1 MRPTPLPLLV
11 ALALTAA
18 LSAAPSARADVLPDN
33 LRRGFG
39 FDFYVLALS
48 WSPSW
53 CAANDRDARSVQCG
67 VDADNRFVVHG
78 LWPQFERGY
87 PEWCDTSEPEVPRAY
102 EDALLPIMPSRG
114 LIERQWDKHGSCAG
128 LRQAEYFSTL
138 AHAWK
143 RVTIP
148 RKLAELS
155 RDERIPS
162 DEIEGLFESA
172 NPGLTG
178 GAIAVQCRSG
188 RMTEVRLCL
197 DKELDFRTCGEV
209 DRRGCTGRPTLVPA
223 PR

>member
-1 MRPTPLPLLV
+1 MRFVIAVVLL
-11 ALALTAA
+11 ALA
-18 LSAAPSARADVLPDN
+18 SSARAEVLPDN

-53 CAANDRDARSVQCG
+53 CAANDPDASSRQCDL
-67 VDADNRFVVHG
+67 DADNRFIVHG

-87 PEWCDTSEPEVPRAY
+87 PEWCETGEPEVSRRY

-114 LIERQWDKHGSCAG
+114 LIERQWDKHGSCSG

-143 RVTIP
+143 RVDIP
-148 RKLAELS
+148 QRLAGLT
-155 RDERIPS
+155 RDQRIAP
-162 DEIEGLFESA
+162 DEVEGLFEAA

-178 GAIAVQCRSG
+178 GAVAVQCRAG
-188 RMTEVRLCL
+188 RMTEVRVCL
-197 DKELDFRTCGEV
+197 DKELNFRTCQEV
-209 DRRGCTGRPTLVPA
+209 DRRGCTGRPALVPA